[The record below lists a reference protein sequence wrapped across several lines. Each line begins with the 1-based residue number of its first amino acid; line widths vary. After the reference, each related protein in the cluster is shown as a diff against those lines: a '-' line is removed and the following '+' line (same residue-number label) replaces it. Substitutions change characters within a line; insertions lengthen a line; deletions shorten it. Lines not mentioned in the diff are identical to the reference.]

1 MPEPGLG
8 PEVHTR
14 LPDGT
19 VVHREQPL
27 ALFEPDDESC
37 HDDDDA
43 PSETLLSMAD
53 EGKAST
59 GRDKSELT
67 DSSSNNNRGEVSQEA
82 SYEAPEEGDTCGGQ
96 GQATEQDVEE
106 ESAMDRL
113 GRLTG
118 E

>member
-1 MPEPGLG
+1 
-8 PEVHTR
+8 
-14 LPDGT
+14 
-19 VVHREQPL
+19 
-27 ALFEPDDESC
+27 LFEPDDESC
-37 HDDDDA
+37 YDDDDV

-59 GRDKSELT
+59 GQDKSELT
-67 DSSSNNNRGEVSQEA
+67 DSSSNNHNHNHNGGGGVSQEA
-82 SYEAPEEGDTCGGQ
+82 SDKAPEEGDTCGGQ